1 MEDMD
6 TAGVMEWLRS
16 MKLDDAAAICFTHE
30 IDGFVFMALLE
41 EESGLDSIGITKT
54 FDRAKVRGGVR
65 RRISEVT
72 ISKLPLTQT
81 ITHVVDET
89 TFASQLNVSD
99 SSIPTSIGS
108 LPRNMEEVKSD
119 TAPDLTNTEGNKA
132 SQLQP
137 FTLPKEFLSWT
148 DVTVAVHTMALR
160 DNKQVDRYRKTCP
173 TPRP

>member
-89 TFASQLNVSD
+89 TFASQL
-99 SSIPTSIGS
+99 SSMFPTLAFLAPSVRYQGIWKRS
-108 LPRNMEEVKSD
+108 NLTRHHPLVTLRQTQLRNS
-119 TAPDLTNTEGNKA
+119 
-132 SQLQP
+132 SH
-137 FTLPKEFLSWT
+137 S
-148 DVTVAVHTMALR
+148 H
-160 DNKQVDRYRKTCP
+160 
-173 TPRP
+173 